1 MLKLFV
7 LLFLVSSCSSY
18 KASSGSA
25 YQKSADYQARHELT
39 ESFLAKGPGNLS
51 DEAIHKLLNSKIKK
65 QDNVKLAILK
75 LGHQGIDYSFYPE
88 YYEEHANVDR
98 TETKILD
105 TFMSGTSIKSITMI
119 PSFLLPQSM
128 TLANLRDSAAILQ
141 ANYLLIMKTN
151 SRSDFDFNI
160 FSPDEAIAIANMEV
174 ALMDVS
180 TGVIP
185 YTALIS
191 GKKKIKKKDKDDFN
205 SHEFR
210 IRARKEAE
218 QEAFLN
224 LAKDLKEFF

>member
-7 LLFLVSSCSSY
+7 LLFIVVSCSSH
-18 KASSGSA
+18 KISSGSA
-25 YQKSADYQARHELT
+25 YQKSADYQARHELS

-51 DEAIHKLLNSKIKK
+51 DESIHKLLNSKIKK
-65 QDNVKLAILK
+65 QNNIKLAILK

-88 YYEEHANVDR
+88 YYEEHSSVDR
-98 TETKILD
+98 QETKIID
-105 TFMSGTSIKSITMI
+105 TFMNGTSVKSITVI
-119 PSFLLPQSM
+119 PSFLLPQVM

-160 FSPDEAIAIANMEV
+160 FKADEAIAIANMEV

-191 GKKKIKKKDKDDFN
+191 GKKKIKKKDNDDFN